1 MILRGFI
8 KKEIIQALRDPH
20 LAVMILL
27 APLFQLLLF
36 GYALTNEVKNLRL
49 AIYNPPSDVVAQ
61 EIYDHA
67 LATKWFIPAREQ
79 TKDPIEDIQM
89 GRADAV
95 IVAPDAGISTRM
107 QRPEGNL
114 QLLVNASNV
123 LRAQAMDVYMQRI
136 VQTVTQTTLKQDP
149 TTTALKGVPSSPLTV
164 SVRMLYNPSMDS
176 MTFTVPGLVAALL
189 TTLVIVL
196 TCTSI
201 AKEKESGTFETILSA
216 PIHRRQII
224 LGKTI
229 PFVLVGILNVVIV
242 LVASCLFFH
251 LPFRG
256 SLIGFGIA
264 SLCFLYTAVMT
275 GILMSTFVENQQQSM
290 LCGFIVLFVAMLL
303 SGAFFSIENMPAP
316 LRMLSYVNPLAHYTF
331 LVRNIMLKGGDGM
344 YLLMYCSALLGV
356 GSVIAFFSFK
366 RFKITLG

>member
-8 KKEIIQALRDPH
+8 KKEIIQALRDPR

-27 APLFQLLLF
+27 APLLQLLLF

-49 AIYNPPSDVVAQ
+49 AIHNPPQDVVAQ

-67 LATKWFIPAREQ
+67 IATKWFIPAKEQ
-79 TKDPIEDIQM
+79 TRDPVEDIQM
-89 GRADAV
+89 GRADV
-95 IVAPDAGISTRM
+95 VLVTPDAGISTRM
-107 QRPEGNL
+107 QRPEGKL

-123 LRAQAMDVYMQRI
+123 LRAQAADIYMQRI
-136 VQTVTQTTLKQDP
+136 IQSVTQTTLKQDP
-149 TTTALKGVPSSPLTV
+149 TTAALKGIPSSPLTV

-176 MTFTVPGLVAALL
+176 MTFTVPGLVAALM
-189 TTLVIVL
+189 TVLVIVL

-216 PIHRRQII
+216 PIRRKHII
-224 LGKTI
+224 LGKTV
-229 PFVLVGILNVVIV
+229 PFVLIGVLNVTIV
-242 LVASCLFFH
+242 LIASCLFFH

-256 SLIGFGIA
+256 SLIGFAIA
-264 SLCFLYTAVMT
+264 SLCFLYAAVMA

-290 LCGFIVLFVAMLL
+290 LCGFIVLFMAMLL
-303 SGAFFSIENMPAP
+303 SGAFFSIENMPWP
-316 LRMLSYVNPLAHYTF
+316 LRMLSYINPVAHYTF
-331 LVRNIMLKGGDGM
+331 LVRNIMLKGGDGL
-344 YLLMYCSALLGV
+344 YLLMYCSALIGV

-366 RFKITLG
+366 RFKTTLG